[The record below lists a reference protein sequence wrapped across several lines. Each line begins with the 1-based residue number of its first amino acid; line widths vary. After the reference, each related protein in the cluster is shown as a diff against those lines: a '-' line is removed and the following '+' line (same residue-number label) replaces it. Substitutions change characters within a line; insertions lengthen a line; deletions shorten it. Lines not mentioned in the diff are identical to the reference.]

1 MKKFLAVFLSV
12 MTVLCVFAG
21 CSSDDSGSAGSGSDS
36 NGTAAV
42 NSGSSLDYFVIN
54 DGVEI
59 LELTEKGAKQKELII
74 PASITSVSSRAFAPE
89 YFEKGIANDTL
100 EKITFLNPDCQ
111 LSTRTFADCTAL
123 KEVELPGNLKE
134 IPKSCFEH
142 CTNLKN
148 ISILDSVTSIG
159 EAAFNECLSLE
170 SVTFGNSVV
179 SIGEEAFRECTS
191 LTSLEFN
198 NGLETIGD
206 YAFADCKSITNIT
219 IPESVAA
226 IGAGTFSNAYD
237 TSGEYKITV
246 TRGSWADTNFD
257 SYKSA
262 DENVQKVY
270 A

>member
-21 CSSDDSGSAGSGSDS
+21 CSSDDSGSAGSGSNSSKSAASDLEYFQIN
-36 NGTAAV
+36 NGELI
-42 NSGSSLDYFVIN
+42 G
-54 DGVEI
+54 
-59 LELTEKGAKQKELII
+59 LTEKGAKQKELVI
-74 PASITSVSSRAFAPE
+74 PESITLINGWAFAIDE
-89 YFEKGIANDTL
+89 YGESNDVL
-100 EKITFLNPDCQ
+100 EKVSFLNPDCQ
-111 LSTRTFADCTAL
+111 LSVNSFVYCTAL
-123 KEVELPGNLKE
+123 TEIELPENLKE
-134 IPKSCFEH
+134 IPEGCLSNCESL
-142 CTNLKN
+142 T
-148 ISILDSVTSIG
+148 SIVIPDSVISVG
-159 EAAFNECLSLE
+159 EYAFDEDFALE

-219 IPESVAA
+219 IPESVAS

-246 TRGSWADTNFD
+246 TQGSWADTNFD